1 MDVSGA
7 LSILFFSLTVCTNDQ
22 NCLLLLQ
29 QVLAGHEKL
38 LTFYWD

>member
-1 MDVSGA
+1 MGVG
-7 LSILFFSLTVCTNDQ
+7 LYLYFFFSLTVCTNDQ

-29 QVLAGHEKL
+29 QVLAVHEKL